1 MVSLG
6 QTERHKM
13 DTGTRIQ
20 KVLSASPS
28 MLRKID
34 NILDGKDDSKSQPT
48 DATLLTLT
56 QTARMLG
63 LARITIV
70 RMVKDGVLPV
80 IPVRMGSKRIR
91 RSDVMNF
98 INQRWG
104 A

>member
-1 MVSLG
+1 
-6 QTERHKM
+6 
-13 DTGTRIQ
+13 
-20 KVLSASPS
+20 

-34 NILDGKDDSKSQPT
+34 SILDGKDDNKSQPA

-70 RMVKDGVLPV
+70 RMVRDGILPV

-91 RSDVMNF
+91 RSDVMDFVHN
-98 INQRWG
+98 RKV